1 LQPAFTVEMAVKSIN
16 CYRICSTAYVR
27 PHNGFGSTLGNGGR
41 WNTPKCAC
49 IYSGSNRSIAQLEW
63 VSHFLVNTADFP
75 KLSVITY
82 SVPEDL
88 IIEADLSA
96 HSDWITDDT
105 VTKTIGDQF
114 LTDKKYMAL
123 KVPSVMDPK
132 EFNYIINP
140 LHPKFSEKFNV
151 VDDTESLVVN
161 KRFYEIK
168 EYVKAA
174 LSTALPARLG
184 IEAKIAKY
192 TAPDASVP
200 ISRIHR
206 LGRRKR

>member
-1 LQPAFTVEMAVKSIN
+1 MAAKSIN

-63 VSHFLVNTADFP
+63 VSHFLTNTADFP
-75 KLSVITY
+75 KLSVFTY
-82 SVPEDL
+82 ILPEDL

-96 HSDWITDDT
+96 LPDWITNDT
-105 VTKTIGDQF
+105 ITKTIGDLF
-114 LTDKKYMAL
+114 LIDKKYLAL
-123 KVPSVMDPK
+123 KVPSTMDSK

-140 LHPKFSEKFNV
+140 LYPKFSEKLNV
-151 VDDTESLVVN
+151 VDDTEALVVN

-174 LSTALPARLG
+174 LSTALATRLG
-184 IEAKIAKY
+184 TEAKIAKY

-206 LGRRKR
+206 VGRRKR